1 MAPVPVVVTSPETRS
16 LEDVFLEREATLL
29 PIRTTMI
36 SAQQEGVIRRIH
48 PEVGDP
54 VHAGDVLVEIDETD
68 KRLRVAEIRATLRK
82 EHVTLAEAERTW
94 KRTEELYRQ
103 KVISEEEQ
111 GDHRLALERARA
123 EVEEAEAR
131 LKREEQELRAHK
143 VVSPFPAVVSEI
155 VSQIGSY
162 VQRGD
167 AILQLKNLEWIVALT
182 SAGERDLVHVH
193 EGATARVT
201 VPAFPG
207 RTFEGLIWRII
218 PDALL
223 ASRSFP
229 VQILLR
235 NQATELKS
243 GMSARVAFVRQVEDA
258 MLIPKDAVV
267 RERGENSVWVV
278 QDDRATQRSVELGA
292 AFGDRWHVRSGL
304 AVEDVIVITDN
315 EFLSVG
321 SSVLMVDL
329 PPPGPPRLP
338 AAQTESPPAGAG
350 S

>member
-1 MAPVPVVVTSPETRS
+1 
-16 LEDVFLEREATLL
+16 DVFLEREATLT
-29 PIRTTMI
+29 PIVTTMI
-36 SAQQEGVIRRIH
+36 SAQQEGIIRQIS
-48 PEVGDP
+48 PELGDF
-54 VHAGDVLVEIDETD
+54 VHAGDVLVQIDETD
-68 KRLRVAEIRATLRK
+68 KRLRVAEIRATLRR

-103 KVISEEEQ
+103 RVISEEEQ

-143 VVSPFPAVVSEI
+143 IVSPFPAVVSQI
-155 VSQIGSY
+155 VSAVGSY

-167 AILQLKNLEWIVALT
+167 AILELKNIEWIMALT
-182 SAGERDLVHVH
+182 SVGERDLRHIH
-193 EGATARVT
+193 EGASARVT

-207 RTFEGLIWRII
+207 RTFEGLIWKII
-218 PDALL
+218 PDAIV

-229 VQILLR
+229 VLILLR
-235 NQATELKS
+235 NEAAELKS

-267 RERGENSVWVV
+267 RERGEDSVWVV
-278 QDDRATQRSVELGA
+278 QDDRATQRTVELGA
-292 AFGDRWHVRSGL
+292 AFDDRWHVRSGL
-304 AVEDVIVITDN
+304 AAEDVIVITGN
-315 EFLSVG
+315 EFLSFG
-321 SSVLMVDL
+321 SEVQVVDL
-329 PPPGPPRLP
+329 PLPGPPRLP
-338 AAQTESPPAGAG
+338 AARTESPPAEAG